1 MTVEAAERGGENGTV
16 SLRACPY
23 RARAWRDDRL
33 VADSTSALRDEGA
46 DRAPVLWFPVADVH
60 GDLLDDG
67 AALTRGAGELD
78 GFVAFDAERVRIELV
93 NSADRAADHPIV
105 RFPNWGDAA
114 DLIDMIDVRSLG
126 DGRYVSVPRADWRRP
141 VVEGSQMLG
150 QMVVAAMR
158 ETGGR
163 RAVSASIVLIRAAD
177 ARAPLTFVLDVLSH
191 GRTFSTVSARVEQND
206 RVCAAGTLLLDSVA
220 PEVIHHAVD
229 APDVPHP
236 ADTPCHDMGVTG
248 RDLRIVDA
256 AYTGDPNAPVGP
268 PELDAWVRFAEVP
281 DDPAIHAGLLAQFT
295 GHLSIGAALRAHD
308 GVGEQQAHVTLST
321 GINAISIS
329 FHRDVRADEWMLY
342 HHLSTSASDGMT
354 HSECRVH
361 DLDGELLASFTVD
374 AMVRAFSG
382 TTTGDY
388 RSAM

>member
-1 MTVEAAERGGENGTV
+1 MRRCSGSRWPTCTAT
-16 SLRACPY
+16 S
-23 RARAWRDDRL
+23 
-33 VADSTSALRDEGA
+33 STT
-46 DRAPVLWFPVADVH
+46 
-60 GDLLDDG
+60 G

-220 PEVIHHAVD
+220 PEVIHHD
-229 APDVPHP
+229 
-236 ADTPCHDMGVTG
+236 G
-248 RDLRIVDA
+248 RR
-256 AYTGDPNAPVGP
+256 
-268 PELDAWVRFAEVP
+268 
-281 DDPAIHAGLLAQFT
+281 AG
-295 GHLSIGAALRAHD
+295 
-308 GVGEQQAHVTLST
+308 
-321 GINAISIS
+321 
-329 FHRDVRADEWMLY
+329 
-342 HHLSTSASDGMT
+342 
-354 HSECRVH
+354 
-361 DLDGELLASFTVD
+361 
-374 AMVRAFSG
+374 
-382 TTTGDY
+382 
-388 RSAM
+388 RSAPGRHTVPRHGCHGP

>member
-1 MTVEAAERGGENGTV
+1 MTLEAAERGGENGTV

-177 ARAPLTFVLDVLSH
+177 AAS
-191 GRTFSTVSARVEQND
+191 
-206 RVCAAGTLLLDSVA
+206 SV
-220 PEVIHHAVD
+220 
-229 APDVPHP
+229 
-236 ADTPCHDMGVTG
+236 
-248 RDLRIVDA
+248 
-256 AYTGDPNAPVGP
+256 
-268 PELDAWVRFAEVP
+268 
-281 DDPAIHAGLLAQFT
+281 
-295 GHLSIGAALRAHD
+295 
-308 GVGEQQAHVTLST
+308 
-321 GINAISIS
+321 
-329 FHRDVRADEWMLY
+329 DVRARR
-342 HHLSTSASDGMT
+342 AVPRSDVLD
-354 HSECRVH
+354 RV
-361 DLDGELLASFTVD
+361 GAG
-374 AMVRAFSG
+374 G
-382 TTTGDY
+382 TE
-388 RSAM
+388 

>member
-1 MTVEAAERGGENGTV
+1 MTGYDGRPVLRRLSAGAAAGADDHDDGVCLRHGRTIGRRRRDVPRHGHAVVRGDPRPRHARRGRPMTVEAAERGGENGTV

-114 DLIDMIDVRSLG
+114 DLIDMIDVRSIG

-177 ARAPLTFVLDVLSH
+177 AAS
-191 GRTFSTVSARVEQND
+191 
-206 RVCAAGTLLLDSVA
+206 SV
-220 PEVIHHAVD
+220 
-229 APDVPHP
+229 
-236 ADTPCHDMGVTG
+236 
-248 RDLRIVDA
+248 
-256 AYTGDPNAPVGP
+256 
-268 PELDAWVRFAEVP
+268 
-281 DDPAIHAGLLAQFT
+281 
-295 GHLSIGAALRAHD
+295 
-308 GVGEQQAHVTLST
+308 
-321 GINAISIS
+321 
-329 FHRDVRADEWMLY
+329 DVRARR
-342 HHLSTSASDGMT
+342 AVPRSDVLD
-354 HSECRVH
+354 RV
-361 DLDGELLASFTVD
+361 GAG
-374 AMVRAFSG
+374 G
-382 TTTGDY
+382 TE
-388 RSAM
+388 